1 MLHRISFRIRRSVSS
16 MAWDQKL
23 FVMLILFLV
32 LLLAQRITT
41 RYHQQK
47 LAQGQVLLRSG
58 SNIRKRSILVLSTS
72 CSSSVINN
80 GDDNNNKYNQNVCS
94 VASEY
99 VRQISKKPNMNI
111 IVVSLQSQQS
121 AATSIENQQGRLCTS
136 KFVLHPT
143 SECLYHT
150 FDSVQHGV
158 HNAVVKF
165 LTGRGYVNGFDVISV
180 FTNGGGGAAAIT
192 VDGIAK
198 MKSKLELTFFTVV
211 SITQEL
217 QKIRFDSKKGEPATR
232 IIFSGT
238 SHVLVDIPG
247 SPYATPR
254 YRQALYNSV
263 RVLSKVEQTRLNRT
277 TSDVIKMAHEHHYRG
292 EPLYLVNGLYTL
304 AFAKASVRETSSMV
318 NVVCLDPP
326 SSFSSLSGG
335 NQTTQDASPFLF
347 LTLFDNKSNG
357 QLWTHLRGA
366 PRLIDWEGSYPA
378 SLSEAMARF
387 PPSPPPPRLPTL
399 SKEKKESRP
408 PRSLFDRVNIEQV
421 SGAKGRDGVPLF
433 GQRSSRNRFFDE
445 E

>member
-277 TSDVIKMAHEHHYRG
+277 TSDVIKMAHEHHYCG
-292 EPLYLVNGLYTL
+292 EPLYLINGLYAL

-326 SSFSSLSGG
+326 SSLSGS
-335 NQTTQDASPFLF
+335 NTTQDASPFLF

-366 PRLIDWEGSYPA
+366 PRLI
-378 SLSEAMARF
+378 RF
-387 PPSPPPPRLPTL
+387 PPSPPPQLPTL
-399 SKEKKESRP
+399 SKKKKESRP
-408 PRSLFDRVNIEQV
+408 PQSLFDRVQIEQV